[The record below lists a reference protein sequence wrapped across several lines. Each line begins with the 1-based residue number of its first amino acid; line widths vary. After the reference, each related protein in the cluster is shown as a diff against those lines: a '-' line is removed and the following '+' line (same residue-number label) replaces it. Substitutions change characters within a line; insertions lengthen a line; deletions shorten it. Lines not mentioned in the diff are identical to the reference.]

1 MGSLVM
7 NNLWIII
14 LIPIIWYA
22 VMISYQI
29 LKLLKLWL
37 EFKIENIKEI
47 KIWD

>member
-1 MGSLVM
+1 M
-7 NNLWIII
+7 NDLWIII